1 MQAMTFYDSVYPFYP
16 HKMTPFIFNM
26 NQLIVIL
33 VFLVF
38 ICTFLII
45 LPGIR
50 GKARV
55 FWMFRIIL
63 SLFIGVVIVV
73 VNFTSDWAIGY
84 IRSNTTYKSFSDA
97 TVDAEIGLHV
107 GLAGINVTL
116 TGNPVHQLNETI
128 DYNERFLW
136 TGDYNEE
143 YTEGLLKG
151 LPNPILYL
159 AEKFSQDSPCGLYF
173 QYKYSGRYA
182 SATMWTAFC
191 CWLISNVLL
200 SMPVILYGG
209 YMLVTTGTF
218 MIFSLISFS
227 TIWNVPSCV
236 ISLGSVALNT
246 NYGGSFWLTLAT
258 GLLCIL
264 LGIVIII
271 LDICI
276 PEKLKIFFNASD
288 VDDEDSN
295 GSLTTC
301 YVNISFIE
309 NQNARS
315 LEKFKCVVST
325 NTTKAF

>member
-1 MQAMTFYDSVYPFYP
+1 MTFYDSVYPFYP
-16 HKMTPFIFNM
+16 HKMTSYIFNI

-50 GKARV
+50 GKARM

-84 IRSNTTYKSFSDA
+84 IRSNTTYKYFSDA

-107 GLAGINVTL
+107 GLTGINVTL

-136 TGDYNEE
+136 TGNYDEE
-143 YTEGLLKG
+143 YTEGLRKG

-159 AEKFSQDSPCGLYF
+159 AEKFSHDSPCGLYF

-200 SMPVILYGG
+200 SMPVIVYGG

-227 TIWNVPSCV
+227 TIRNVPSCV
-236 ISLGSVALNT
+236 ISLGSMALNT
-246 NYGGSFWLTLAT
+246 NFGGSFWLSLAT

-264 LGIVIII
+264 LGTVIII

-276 PEKLKIFFNASD
+276 PEKLKIFFNAID
-288 VDDEDSN
+288 VDDEDSD
-295 GSLTTC
+295 GSLTMC

-309 NQNARS
+309 KHNAMS
-315 LEKFKCVVST
+315 LENVKCVDGNKTFINYGV
-325 NTTKAF
+325 